1 MSHCVG
7 GLAGY
12 HDDIPTQPGGL
23 LHYQHCHHR
32 TTPVDALLL
41 CPDTEHCIYQLCLSD
56 NSSFIQSI

>member
-7 GLAGY
+7 GAAGQ

-23 LHYQHCHHR
+23 LHYQHCHHQ

-41 CPDTEHCIYQLCLSD
+41 CPDTDPCIYQLCL
-56 NSSFIQSI
+56 